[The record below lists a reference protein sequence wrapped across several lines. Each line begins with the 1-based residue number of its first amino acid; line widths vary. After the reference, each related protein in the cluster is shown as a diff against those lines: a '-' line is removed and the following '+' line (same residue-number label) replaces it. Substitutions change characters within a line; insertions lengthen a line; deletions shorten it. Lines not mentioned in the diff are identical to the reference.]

1 METDSSV
8 VSYELEF
15 VRTSKKDEDL
25 RSLLFTEKIKMNG
38 SRSLV
43 HTRSIE
49 MKHNFHPFPVRF
61 YYSVIKK
68 WSMHW

>member
-38 SRSLV
+38 SGSLV
-43 HTRSIE
+43 YRSIE
-49 MKHNFHPFPVRF
+49 MNYNFHPFPVRI